1 MLHHREGA
9 PAPDAHVT
17 ITLKRNVFIKL
28 LTDSADIKDTLL
40 SDDFKI
46 TGSRID
52 LVRFLTLFDKPPAMF
67 SIVTP

>member
-1 MLHHREGA
+1 M
-9 PAPDAHVT
+9 V
-17 ITLKRNVFIKL
+17 
-28 LTDSADIKDTLL
+28 TDSAGVKDMLMN
-40 SDDFKI
+40 DDLKI